1 MYFELDIY
9 NVIIIYQVQH
19 TVHTKHTTT
28 VRCIIMAEVSAS
40 DERSKKIVLYENYW
54 IPPFAK
60 EQIDVVKNF
69 NLHPEDVFVASVPK
83 AGKYAYLNCK
93 IAIS

>member
-1 MYFELDIY
+1 MSLIY
-9 NVIIIYQVQH
+9 IKFNILYTQNIQP
-19 TVHTKHTTT
+19 T

-83 AGKYAYLNCK
+83 AGKYAYLLTAK
-93 IAIS
+93 